1 MHQNNSDESAGLCDL
16 DSLRGILDNLKGR
29 RVTLVGLGQFGVG
42 EGAADFLASHE
53 ADLTVTDLKPME
65 ELSAVVERL
74 GHDNIT
80 YHLGSHSMSD
90 VENADLVVANPAVP
104 RDAPILKSAEQ
115 AGVPITSPMNMFL
128 ALCPA
133 PIVGVTG
140 SNGKSTTTSMVGAM
154 VKRTGHRT
162 WVGGN
167 IGRSLLPNLDEISAD
182 DRVVLELSSFQLQ
195 DTAALQWSPHVSV
208 VTNLSLNHLDRH
220 GTFQN
225 YVAAKKNIGAF
236 QSEDDAL
243 ILNASDPRVAEWA
256 NEDWGGE
263 TLFFDARSNTGEP
276 VVGMSLRFNKMVWHR
291 SDLFEVVCSRH
302 AIPLAGQHN
311 VENALAAAAAAR
323 CIGVRSSHI
332 MAALRNFKALEHR
345 IQFLGEIDGVSLYDD
360 SLSTTP
366 ESTIAALRSMRR
378 PVTLIAGGYDK
389 ELPLEPMAE
398 AVAEVA
404 EVLVTIG
411 ETGPVLARK
420 TREAGARGGMA
431 PPVREAHT
439 LEEALEAAMDL
450 SMPGSV
456 VLFSPGCASYDMF
469 DNCVERGNIF
479 QKLVEQYAADAASP
493 GMSA

>member
-1 MHQNNSDESAGLCDL
+1 MHHNHTEEPAGLCDL
-16 DSLRGILDNLKGR
+16 DRLHSILDDLEGR
-29 RVTLVGLGQFGVG
+29 RVTLVGLGQFGGG
-42 EGAADFLASHE
+42 EGAAQFLATHG
-53 ADLTVTDLKPME
+53 AKLTVTDLKPME
-65 ELSAVVERL
+65 DLSNVVQRL
-74 GHDNIT
+74 GHKSIT
-80 YHLGSHSMSD
+80 YHLGAHEAAD
-90 VENADLVVANPAVP
+90 VTGAELVVANPAVP
-104 RDAPILKSAEQ
+104 RGADILKTAER

-133 PIVGVTG
+133 PVIGVTG

-154 VKRTGHRT
+154 VKRSEHRT

-167 IGRSLLPNLDEISAD
+167 IGRSLLPNLDEISSE

-195 DTAALQWSPHVSV
+195 DAGALRWSPHVSV
-208 VTNLSLNHLDRH
+208 VTNLTLNHLDRH
-220 GTFQN
+220 GTFKN

-236 QSEDDAL
+236 QSENDAL

-256 NEDWGGE
+256 REDWKGR

-276 VVGMSLRFNKMVWHR
+276 VVGMSMRFNKLVWHER
-291 SDLFEVVCSRH
+291 DLYEVVCSGH
-302 AIPLAGQHN
+302 AIPLAGRHN

-323 CIGVRSSHI
+323 CVGVRASHI

-345 IQFLGEIDGVSLYDD
+345 MQFLGEIEGVSLYDD

-389 ELPLEPMAE
+389 ELPLEPLAE
-398 AVAEVA
+398 AIAEVA

-411 ETGPVLARK
+411 ETGPELARK
-420 TREAGARGGMA
+420 TRETGAQRGMA

-469 DNCVERGNIF
+469 DNCVQRGNIF

-493 GMSA
+493 GMTA